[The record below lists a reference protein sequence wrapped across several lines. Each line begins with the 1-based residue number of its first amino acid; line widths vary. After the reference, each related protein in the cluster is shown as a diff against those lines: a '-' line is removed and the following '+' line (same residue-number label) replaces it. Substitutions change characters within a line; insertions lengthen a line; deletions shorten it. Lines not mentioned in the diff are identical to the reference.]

1 MLAILSLLLL
11 GLASAARPGT
21 PQQERSWNKEFTV
34 REWRE
39 LDHTVMFNDWSEFY
53 GETYETLEDETY
65 RFKNWLA
72 SGKMITEHNTL
83 LGTTYKM
90 RLNQFS
96 ALTWD
101 EFQLR
106 IHGKKGGCLQVPPL
120 EDFIEPNDKVA
131 EGFEAPTAVDWEAA
145 GDVTPVKNQGQCG
158 SCWAFASN
166 GAIECDYSI
175 NKGTL
180 NSLSEQEL
188 VDCTRSYG
196 NAGCNGGWWYN
207 AFDYVIHEGG
217 LCNEKE
223 YPYTARDGNCKD
235 STCGT
240 KYDHITSDV
249 KVTPDSDS
257 ALGNAVAIGC
267 NAVGVDVTSAF
278 QHYSSGVFSGTC
290 GTSINHGVTAVGY
303 GTSGSSQYWKVK
315 NSWGQSWGDQGYI
328 YICRNCGKNGSR
340 GECGI
345 NMYPYYVR
353 T

>member
-1 MLAILSLLLL
+1 MLAILALLL
-11 GLASAARPGT
+11 GVVVNARPGD
-21 PQQERSWNKEFTV
+21 PLPDLSWNQEFSV

-39 LDHTVMFNDWSEFY
+39 LDHLQVFHDWSEHFGKSY
-53 GETYETLEDETY
+53 GDMEEEAY
-65 RFKNWLA
+65 RYDIWA
-72 SGKMITEHNTL
+72 SAMEMITEHNSL
-83 LGTTYKM
+83 LGGTYKM
-90 RLNQFS
+90 RMNQFGTQ
-96 ALTWD
+96 TWE
-101 EFQLR
+101 EFQIG
-106 IHGKKGGCLQVPPL
+106 IHGHTGGCLKVPPL
-120 EDFIEPNDKVA
+120 EDFIEPNDEVVD
-131 EGFEAPTAVDWEAA
+131 GFVAPTSVDWEAA

-158 SCWAFASN
+158 SCWAFATN

-207 AFDYVIHEGG
+207 AFDYVLHEGG

-223 YPYTARDGNCKD
+223 YPYTARDGTCRD

-240 KYDHITSDV
+240 KYDTITASV

-267 NAVGVDVTSAF
+267 NSVGVDVTSAF
-278 QHYSSGVFSGTC
+278 QYYSSGVFTGSC

-303 GTSGSSQYWKVK
+303 GTSGSQQYWKVK
-315 NSWGQSWGDQGYI
+315 NSWGASWGDSGYI
-328 YICRNCGKNGSR
+328 YICRNCNKNGSR